1 VDKAPDQ
8 IKQFRNRE
16 NPVIVVTVDM
26 LTTGV
31 DVPKIENLVFVRPV
45 NSRILFE
52 QMMGRGT
59 RRCDEINK
67 THFTVFDTLRLL
79 EFMKKYKLSDFVEP
93 PRNQSLKMI
102 REIIKLIKKGY
113 RRDENINILIKKL
126 QRIAKNVSEEGVEQF
141 AQFIPDG
148 DISKFASTL
157 YDNLKK
163 RFTKTFEIFE
173 NPDFLN
179 LLENYPRKQRFFLID
194 ELTQDKVLRAEES
207 LSTAEGETIKPKD
220 YLKTFEDFV
229 TKNSKKIEALKVL
242 MEKPSEFDIKDLQE
256 LRQKLAK
263 HPFMFTES
271 RLRRAAHN
279 NLADIISFI
288 NSAARHIPLI
298 NPEERVEIA
307 FRRIKNYWKFTP
319 KQEQWLELIKKHVIK
334 NLIIKK
340 QDFEEQIFLY
350 RKGTWEDWDDVF
362 DHKLSK
368 LLKVINKE
376 VLTV

>member
-1 VDKAPDQ
+1 
-8 IKQFRNRE
+8 
-16 NPVIVVTVDM
+16 M
-26 LTTGV
+26 LTTGI
-31 DVPKIENLVFVRPV
+31 DVPNENLVFVRPV

-59 RRCDEINK
+59 RKCDEINK
-67 THFTVFDTLRLL
+67 THFTVFDTLKLL
-79 EFMKKYKLSDFVEP
+79 EFMKKHKLSDFVEP
-93 PRNQSLKMI
+93 PRSQSLKI
-102 REIIKLIKKGY
+102 REVINLIKKGY
-113 RRDENINILIKKL
+113 RRDENINILVKKL

-148 DISKFASTL
+148 DVSKFASTL

-163 RFTKTFEIFE
+163 SFTKTFEIFE
-173 NPDFLN
+173 NPLFLD
-179 LLENYPRKQRFFLID
+179 LLENYPRKNRFFLID
-194 ELTQDKVLRAEES
+194 ELTQDRVLRAEES
-207 LSTAEGETIKPKD
+207 LSTAEGEIVKPQD
-220 YLKTFEDFV
+220 YLRAFEDFV
-229 TKNSKKIEALKVL
+229 TQNSKHIEALKIL
-242 MEKPSEFDIKDLQE
+242 MEKPYDFDIKDLRE

-263 HPFMFTES
+263 HPMMFTEA

-279 NLADIISFI
+279 SLADIISFI
-288 NSAARHIPLI
+288 NSAARHVPLV

-307 FRRIKNYWKFTP
+307 FRRINTYWKFTE
-319 KQEQWLELIKKHVIK
+319 KQEKWLELIKKHVIK

-350 RKGTWEDWDDVF
+350 RKGTWEDWDNVF
-362 DHKLSK
+362 DHKLSN